1 MAGLTGLNLIIT
13 RCNMLLYNQK
23 LQAVAR
29 ATTIFMPKP
38 PCIPE
43 ISSIPMYPAL
53 SQSIDFW
60 VIKQVKVFAQLLL
73 LFFSFQPAIEPLVLI
88 WIGGSMVWCKF
99 NRTLLHSSRVGAFP
113 RCLCAAIDPTCKK
126 CSECSEGNATCF
138 HTGSSSKIFKR
149 DRFEMFRE
157 FWPKLRRPAKG
168 RHNRSMLE
176 QNISASF
183 ALLTDLAYQ
192 LAWHHVHFHFFH
204 VRRSSEDAF
213 ESCKSCS
220 PKSFL
225 AQFNQRIIKC
235 TC

>member
-126 CSECSEGNATCF
+126 VQRVQWRKCNMFSYWLFFKNLQKRQVRDVPRILAKIEETCQRTTQPEHVGAKYFSKFCSLDGFSIPVG
-138 HTGSSSKIFKR
+138 
-149 DRFEMFRE
+149 
-157 FWPKLRRPAKG
+157 
-168 RHNRSMLE
+168 
-176 QNISASF
+176 
-183 ALLTDLAYQ
+183 LT
-192 LAWHHVHFHFFH
+192 
-204 VRRSSEDAF
+204 
-213 ESCKSCS
+213 SCS
-220 PKSFL
+220 LPIFACQEKFRGCMWEL
-225 AQFNQRIIKC
+225 
-235 TC
+235 